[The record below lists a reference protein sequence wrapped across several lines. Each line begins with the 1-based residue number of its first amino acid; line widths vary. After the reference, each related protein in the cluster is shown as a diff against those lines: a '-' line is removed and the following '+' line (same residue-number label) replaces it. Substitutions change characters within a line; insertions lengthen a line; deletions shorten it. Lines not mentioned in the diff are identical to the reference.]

1 MNRPRL
7 ALLGLALVSAFTLV
21 AAAQAPRADGPQ
33 GRMAQA
39 DRNGDQ
45 RLDRAEAAA
54 LPRLAERFDRIDRN
68 RDQQLDRAELRK
80 AFRLAES
87 RRELNKA
94 RREAMRARFIFLDS
108 NGDEALTLAELGGDA
123 PKLTEHFTQ
132 IDANRD
138 GRLVPEEMRAH
149 ARAQREARHARG

>member
-1 MNRPRL
+1 MTRPRL
-7 ALLGLALVSAFTLV
+7 ALLSLAIVSAFTLV

-45 RLDRAEAAA
+45 RLDRTEAAA

-87 RRELNKA
+87 QRDLNKA

-108 NGDEALTLAELGGDA
+108 NGDEALTLAELGNDA
-123 PKLTEHFTQ
+123 PKLTQHFTQ
-132 IDANRD
+132 MDANRD
-138 GRLVPEEMRAH
+138 GRLVPQEMRAY
-149 ARAQREARHARG
+149 ALAQREARRARG